1 MPPIEHDRIDYDR
14 IAQTYARHR
23 GIHPQVLAALCTAA
37 TPSSRVL
44 EVGCGTGN
52 YITALQTE
60 IGCPCWGV
68 DPSAEMLAQ
77 ARARGTAVRFARGRG
92 EQLDFDPASFGLL
105 FSVGVIHHVADPA
118 AYYREAFRVLAPG
131 GRVCTATD
139 SAWIIRHRQP
149 LSTCFP
155 ETVPRELAR
164 YPRVA
169 ALRTHM
175 AAPGFGQ
182 LNERTVEYTYLLHDV
197 EAYRART
204 FSALHLISEG
214 AFRRGLARMEGDL
227 ARGPIVCTPRYTLL
241 WGTRPGA
248 TSRHPNAQ
256 RSREMPVRAR
266 RNLAPPERVKIS
278 RGARTGPAPPCPYLH
293 PLAKVA
299 DPSQGQKAPST

>member
-1 MPPIEHDRIDYDR
+1 MIDYDD
-14 IAQTYARHR
+14 IAQAYARLR
-23 GIHPQVLAALCTAA
+23 GIHPPVLAALCAAA

-60 IGCPCWGV
+60 VGCPCWGV

-77 ARARGTAVRFARGRG
+77 AQARGAKVAFSQGRS
-92 EQLDFDPASFGLL
+92 EQLDLDPASFDLL
-105 FSVGVIHHVADPA
+105 FSVDVIHHVADPA
-118 AYYREAFRVLAPG
+118 AYYREAYRVLAPG
-131 GRVCTATD
+131 GHVCTVTD

-149 LSTCFP
+149 LSTYFP

-175 AAPGFGQ
+175 AAAGFGQ
-182 LNERTVEYTYLLHDV
+182 LNERTVEHTSLLHDV

-204 FSALHLISEG
+204 FSALHLISEE
-214 AFRRGLARMEGDL
+214 AFRRGLARMERDL

-241 WGTRPGA
+241 WGTK
-248 TSRHPNAQ
+248 S
-256 RSREMPVRAR
+256 M
-266 RNLAPPERVKIS
+266 
-278 RGARTGPAPPCPYLH
+278 
-293 PLAKVA
+293 
-299 DPSQGQKAPST
+299 